1 MKAVAG
7 EVMDIMTE
15 IEKNK
20 NIRASTEWMDGWEEY
35 EDLPERWKDFLELK
49 DSKDD
54 GLKSDETLPEGWK
67 GLLDQSD
74 PHCPFS
80 NKVTHVPPPPPP
92 LISVITTNTMCPS
105 PRCIRGE
112 TWVYLT

>member
-20 NIRASTEWMDGWEEY
+20 IIRASTEWMDGWEEY

-80 NKVTHVPPPPPP
+80 NKVTHVPPPPP
-92 LISVITTNTMCPS
+92 L
-105 PRCIRGE
+105 
-112 TWVYLT
+112 